1 MFVWSSWF
9 LTHHHCLLGIYFHK
23 AREERRIE
31 EGRGRFSI
39 IANITISRLMSNM
52 QRWRNIRR
60 LLDCIL
66 IVFRSPRM
74 QRHQRQF
81 AISSIDNFLA
91 KFILR
96 KLHCRTFS
104 EQVANFFYICSSEA
118 HVYTTLVDFPAM
130 LPFPLGS
137 LFLLIEAQ
145 LSIFSIV

>member
-9 LTHHHCLLGIYFHK
+9 LTHHHCLSGIYFHK

-39 IANITISRLMSNM
+39 INNITISRLMSNI
-52 QRWRNIRR
+52 QSWTNIRR

-66 IVFRSPRM
+66 IVFKSPRM

-81 AISSIDNFLA
+81 VISGVDNSLA

-96 KLHCRTFS
+96 KLHRETFS
-104 EQVANFFYICSSEA
+104 EQVANFFYICSNKV
-118 HVYTTLVDFPAM
+118 HVYTTLVVFPAM

-137 LFLLIEAQ
+137 LFLLMEAQ
-145 LSIFSIV
+145 LSIFIIV

>member
-1 MFVWSSWF
+1 MFVWSSLF
-9 LTHHHCLLGIYFHK
+9 LTHHACLSGIYFHK

-31 EGRGRFSI
+31 EGRERCSI
-39 IANITISRLMSNM
+39 IANITISRPMSNV
-52 QRWRNIRR
+52 QSWTNIRR

-66 IVFRSPRM
+66 IAFKSPRM

-81 AISSIDNFLA
+81 ALCGVDNLG

-96 KLHCRTFS
+96 KLHYGTFS
-104 EQVANFFYICSSEA
+104 EQVANFFYICSSGV
-118 HVYTTLVDFPAM
+118 HVYTTLVGFPAM
-130 LPFPLGS
+130 LPFPLAS